1 MFILNLNSQNKGENL
16 NLSNNSNAIFNVQKI
31 VINDSGPDLCN
42 YEINLGRISERVFKC
57 SLIDI
62 NNNQF
67 WTKETLTSLTFV
79 FEVTSNNRLKLLVD
93 TTEITKV
100 LKSDVLY
107 KQFEKIESLGEYK
120 QLLHNQEFVFGL
132 HFEEYLQI
140 IMDVLYSD
148 VIDYTKEVKLQN
160 MSDTITGIE
169 SMKVLKD
176 KNLLKLTKIV
186 TIDEERVKD
195 ELFAKKADVYKN
207 IKIDR
212 DDMPVVVQTKE
223 TKVIANKINDEY
235 IIECIDYD
243 SNYNLGNDF
252 DRYFFYR
259 IQRKNKAN

>member
-1 MFILNLNSQNKGENL
+1 MKIILFVLIKLMFILNLNSQNKGENL

-67 WTKETLTSLTFV
+67 LTKETLTSLTFV

-132 HFEEYLQI
+132 HFEEY
-140 IMDVLYSD
+140 
-148 VIDYTKEVKLQN
+148 
-160 MSDTITGIE
+160 
-169 SMKVLKD
+169 
-176 KNLLKLTKIV
+176 
-186 TIDEERVKD
+186 
-195 ELFAKKADVYKN
+195 
-207 IKIDR
+207 
-212 DDMPVVVQTKE
+212 
-223 TKVIANKINDEY
+223 
-235 IIECIDYD
+235 
-243 SNYNLGNDF
+243 
-252 DRYFFYR
+252 
-259 IQRKNKAN
+259 